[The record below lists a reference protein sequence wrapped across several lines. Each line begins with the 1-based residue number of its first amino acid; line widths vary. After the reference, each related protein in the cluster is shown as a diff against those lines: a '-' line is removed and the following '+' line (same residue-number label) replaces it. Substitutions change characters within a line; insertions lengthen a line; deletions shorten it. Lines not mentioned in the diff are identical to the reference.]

1 MTRTTPNYQ
10 FFPPFFKKNHV
21 LTQRQKEKTSTVFL
35 ALRRENAK
43 TAIKQ
48 KQQRKTE
55 TLHQQ
60 NHKLSRSKQQP
71 IRWKKLTFQ
80 FVYLPSSGFGPGQ
93 NTPKPR
99 LLPSSAIQN
108 ILWPFSRKG
117 RFHPN
122 ILLRF
127 FLISYLFLFFYV
139 YPVWVCR
146 GLRNWTRGRGLF
158 FSKNGI
164 RNMSSPP
171 VVKPPWVSEVFQVD
185 FPDER
190 PRLSFVE
197 RGKGRLYG
205 GFS

>member
-1 MTRTTPNYQ
+1 MVRWQGQHLSIN
-10 FFPPFFKKNHV
+10 FFSPFFKKNHF

-80 FVYLPSSGFGPGQ
+80 FVYLPSSGFGPDQ

-127 FLISYLFLFFYV
+127 FLISYLFLFFMFTPSGFV
-139 YPVWVCR
+139 GV
-146 GLRNWTRGRGLF
+146 LEIGRGVGAC
-158 FSKNGI
+158 FSA
-164 RNMSSPP
+164 RM
-171 VVKPPWVSEVFQVD
+171 E
-185 FPDER
+185 
-190 PRLSFVE
+190 
-197 RGKGRLYG
+197 
-205 GFS
+205 